1 MTVAT
6 ELPLSGLREESRLRI
21 LLVEDDP
28 NDAELVQACL
38 AEAARSGAEI
48 VHAASLDAGLRAL
61 EGQDFHITVL
71 DLDLP
76 DSSGFDTLEK
86 LGAAARTPVIVVTGN
101 PHPALIAEGL
111 KRRAY
116 EVLKKSELDARSLM
130 RVVRLATLQGRTEK
144 RYRVLIETSREAIG
158 LCRSRTT
165 LTVCCGL

>member
-1 MTVAT
+1 VSS
-6 ELPLSGLREESRLRI
+6 PPLRI

-48 VHAASLDAGLRAL
+48 VHAASLAEGLRAL
-61 EGQDFHITVL
+61 EAETFHVTVL

-76 DSSGFDTLEK
+76 DSSGFDTLDT
-86 LGAAARTPVIVVTGN
+86 LGAAARSPIIVVTGN
-101 PHPALIAEGL
+101 PHPELVPEAL

-130 RVVRLATLQGRTEK
+130 RIVRRASLQSRTE
-144 RYRVLIETSREAIG
+144 
-158 LCRSRTT
+158 RS
-165 LTVCCGL
+165 L